1 MMMLMPRFPS
11 VFRAREMLPEREREL
26 DTQQDE
32 ALTPAT
38 EYGLQLGYDLGTGA
52 ATAWGLFMPSLVV

>member
-1 MMMLMPRFPS
+1 MEILPQRFVKCDDVDATIS
-11 VFRAREMLPEREREL
+11 QCLQ
-26 DTQQDE
+26 QQDE
-32 ALTPAT
+32 ALTHAT

>member
-1 MMMLMPRFPS
+1 VMMLMPRFPIQS
-11 VFRAREMLPEREREL
+11 QRDASREREL

-32 ALTPAT
+32 ALTAT